1 MSQYEERPGTALRN
15 KFCLMKKLAKKE
27 LNKLGVSNVENFE
40 NVDELSPVSWEVL
53 RICKE
58 AATTTEPENETHDSN
73 EGFRNYNIFV
83 ADLESQDHVSP
94 SSGNA
99 DSTNQDTP
107 ARMSLMSF
115 SNLFQSD
122 NIVGQIVINDEE
134 PCVSLLE
141 PQTSH
146 MRKSAHALY
155 WQTRIGKDVHPVA
168 RDLTHL
174 LILLRVEMNN
184 LFQSTI
190 VFKLKLSWEAIAS
203 TLAEKGYPIPNSTI
217 QKAAQK
223 CRQKWKSLNTLY
235 KKHKKNME
243 SRTNTNLPSWF
254 FEMQSALENIKSQNT
269 KASAVS
275 TTDFTDDSMSPRSCS
290 PITGDN
296 DSCST
301 ITGDNDFRSTITED
315 NDFRSTITED
325 NDSRSPITED
335 NDSRSPIIG
344 DNDYYTLS
352 DYQPPSPMS
361 PRVPPPSSTPP
372 SASVPSSPPAQ
383 SRIFQQRRMRKRR
396 LQHFRS
402 RRRSKWNSLCSKLET
417 YLEKQDRYLA
427 LREEERKHRAREL
440 TQLNRIATALEGL
453 LELKKNGS
461 TVLENLLS

>member
-1 MSQYEERPGTALRN
+1 
-15 KFCLMKKLAKKE
+15 
-27 LNKLGVSNVENFE
+27 
-40 NVDELSPVSWEVL
+40 
-53 RICKE
+53 
-58 AATTTEPENETHDSN
+58 
-73 EGFRNYNIFV
+73 
-83 ADLESQDHVSP
+83 
-94 SSGNA
+94 
-99 DSTNQDTP
+99 
-107 ARMSLMSF
+107 
-115 SNLFQSD
+115 
-122 NIVGQIVINDEE
+122 
-134 PCVSLLE
+134 
-141 PQTSH
+141 

-296 DSCST
+296 DSRST
-301 ITGDNDFRSTITED
+301 ITGDNDFCSTITED
-315 NDFRSTITED
+315 NDFRST
-325 NDSRSPITED
+325 ITED

-361 PRVPPPSSTPP
+361 PRVPPPSSTPQETMTTIH
-372 SASVPSSPPAQ
+372 SVTTNLPLLCHPEYHLPPPLLLLPL
-383 SRIFQQRRMRKRR
+383 SRLPLLHRDNDSRSTITGDND
-396 LQHFRS
+396 FRS
-402 RRRSKWNSLCSKLET
+402 TITEDNDFRSTITEDNDSRSP
-417 YLEKQDRYLA
+417 
-427 LREEERKHRAREL
+427 
-440 TQLNRIATALEGL
+440 
-453 LELKKNGS
+453 
-461 TVLENLLS
+461 